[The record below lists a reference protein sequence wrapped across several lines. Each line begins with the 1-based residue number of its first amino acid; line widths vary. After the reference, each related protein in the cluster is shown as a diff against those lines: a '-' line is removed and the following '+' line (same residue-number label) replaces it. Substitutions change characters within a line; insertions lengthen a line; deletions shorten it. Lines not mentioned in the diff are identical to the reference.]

1 MHLYFPKIPSILAKQ
16 CLLSFCLSG
25 IFNLLWYFFFIVDKA
40 DKHEEFKEMMSFED
54 RCLQKIRE
62 SNLTVLR
69 ESVEEQVAKI
79 SDR

>member
-1 MHLYFPKIPSILAKQ
+1 M
-16 CLLSFCLSG
+16 
-25 IFNLLWYFFFIVDKA
+25 VDKA
-40 DKHEEFKEMMSFED
+40 DKHEEFKKMMSFED

-79 SDR
+79 SDK